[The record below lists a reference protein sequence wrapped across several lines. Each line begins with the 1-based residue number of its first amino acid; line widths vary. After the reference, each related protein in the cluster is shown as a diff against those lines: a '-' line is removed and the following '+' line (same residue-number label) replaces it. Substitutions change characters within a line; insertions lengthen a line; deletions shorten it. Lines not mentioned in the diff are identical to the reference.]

1 MMMCGGVPQLK
12 MLRYAKGYT
21 QEALADAAGISRDTY
36 QNIESGRSD
45 PRASTLQNIARVLGV
60 EVQDLFGQAEIPAR
74 VRFRSSRRMNS
85 RDMILC
91 DAVTWMRDY
100 SRLEGTLNNH
110 ASWLLGDLSTEMT
123 AYEGGPEKAKLCAV
137 RARQQLGLSAGEPV
151 RDVCGL
157 LESAGVKVYP
167 KEVMSEGFFG
177 LSIGPIDGGPLIV
190 VNVWGRI
197 SVERWIFT
205 AAHEFGHLLLHP
217 DSYDVS
223 VAREDLT
230 EEQEAN
236 IFASYFLMPGPV
248 FDTEWR
254 NARGLPFVD
263 RVLKVKRMFRVS
275 YKTVLYRLSETHRL
289 DDNLWGK
296 FQGEYRRRYGKTLK
310 MADEPQPASADDFMA
325 SYPEAYRAVEPCE
338 LSEADFVPDRLA
350 RLVRQ
355 ALEGGHIS
363 LSRAAGIIRI
373 DAESMRNMALSWV
386 NG

>member
-1 MMMCGGVPQLK
+1 MICGGVPRLK
-12 MLRYAKGYT
+12 MLRYARGYT
-21 QEALADAAGISRDTY
+21 QQVLADAAGISRDTY

-45 PRASTLQNIARVLGV
+45 PRASTLQSIAKVLGV
-60 EVQDLFGQAEIPAR
+60 EVQDLFGEAEMPTQ

-85 RDMILC
+85 RDMILY

-100 SRLEGTLNNH
+100 SRLEETLNNH
-110 ASWLLGDLSTEMT
+110 ANWLLGDLSTEMT
-123 AYEGGPEKAKLCAV
+123 AYESGSEKAKLCAV
-137 RARQQLGLSAGEPV
+137 RARQQLGLSAEEPV

-167 KEVMSEGFFG
+167 KEVMSDGFFG
-177 LSIGPIDGGPLIV
+177 LSIGPTDGGPLIV

-197 SVERWIFT
+197 SVERWVFT
-205 AAHEFGHLLLHP
+205 AAHELGHLLLHP

-223 VAREDLT
+223 VAGENQT
-230 EEQEAN
+230 EEHEAN
-236 IFASYFLMPGPV
+236 VFASYFLMPEPV
-248 FDTEWR
+248 FDNEWR
-254 NARGLPFVD
+254 DTRGLPFVD

-289 DDNLWGK
+289 DDNLWGR
-296 FQGEYRRRYGKTLK
+296 FQGQYRRRHGKTLK
-310 MADEPQPASADDFMA
+310 LADEPQPVWADDFMA
-325 SYPEAYRAVEPCE
+325 SYPESYRAVEPYE

-355 ALEGGHIS
+355 ALEDGHIS
-363 LSRAAGIIRI
+363 LSRAAGIMRI
-373 DAESMRNMALSWV
+373 DTESMRNMALSWV

>member
-1 MMMCGGVPQLK
+1 MVCGGVPQLK

-21 QEALADAAGISRDTY
+21 QQALADAAGISRDTY

-45 PRASTLQNIARVLGV
+45 PRASTLQNIAKVLGV
-60 EVQDLFGQAEIPAR
+60 EVQDLFGEAEIPVQ

-100 SRLEGTLNNH
+100 SRLEETLNNH
-110 ASWLLGDLSTEMT
+110 ANWFLGDLSTKMT
-123 AYEGGPEKAKLCAV
+123 AYEGGPEKARLCAV
-137 RARQQLGLSAGEPV
+137 RARQQLGLSAAEPV

-167 KEVMSEGFFG
+167 KEVMSEGFWG

-205 AAHEFGHLLLHP
+205 AAHELGHLLLHP
-217 DSYDVS
+217 GSYDVT
-223 VAREDLT
+223 VAREDQT

-236 IFASYFLMPGPV
+236 IFASHFLMPEPV
-248 FDTEWR
+248 FDNEWR
-254 NARGLPFVD
+254 DTRGLPFVD

-275 YKTVLYRLSETHRL
+275 YKTVLYRLSETRKL

-310 MADEPQPASADDFMA
+310 LADEPQPASADDFMA
-325 SYPEAYRAVEPCE
+325 SYPETYRSMEPYE
-338 LSEADFVPDRLA
+338 LSEVDFVPDRLA

-355 ALEGGHIS
+355 ALEDGHLS
-363 LSRAAGIIRI
+363 LSRAARIMRI
-373 DAESMRNMALSWV
+373 DTESMRNMALSWV